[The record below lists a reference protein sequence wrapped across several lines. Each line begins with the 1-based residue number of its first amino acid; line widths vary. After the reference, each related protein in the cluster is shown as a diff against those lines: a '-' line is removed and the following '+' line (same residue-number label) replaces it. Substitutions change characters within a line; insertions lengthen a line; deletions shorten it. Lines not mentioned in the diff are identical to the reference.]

1 PHSDLSSDLNRRSTS
16 ATIHVFAHPSARP
29 GDSTSIISKNSN
41 SRGAI
46 SPTETDRRPVSPT
59 SPAVKSRKRSE
70 SATARPTLVEEP
82 FFAFSSTVH
91 RSYST
96 TKPANDADNPT
107 ISLKD
112 HATFLSI
119 QQALKWK
126 AALKSNSTK
135 KRRES
140 FAEIPCADAL
150 LRDRDFVFLLDDSP
164 SMRRHWDPLC
174 QTLEVLAYMVKHF
187 DPNGIDMYF
196 TVLGNC
202 SLGVTKT
209 TELVG
214 VARSR
219 MPNTPTE
226 LNRYKP
232 CDVEKR
238 LGEIVERYCG
248 RLREEKWA
256 SGGTNGR
263 RFIGGRKEAVR
274 KMCVFVLTNGMWED
288 GTKADPL
295 IKGLVG
301 TLDVCDKPADQVG
314 VQFVRFGSEEK
325 GVRRLRRLD
334 EGLDLSRD
342 IVDAE
347 PFQGGNVWK
356 MLLGSLDKRW
366 DDDGSD
372 PMELSASGQLPA
384 ELA

>member
-1 PHSDLSSDLNRRSTS
+1 
-16 ATIHVFAHPSARP
+16 
-29 GDSTSIISKNSN
+29 
-41 SRGAI
+41 
-46 SPTETDRRPVSPT
+46 
-59 SPAVKSRKRSE
+59 
-70 SATARPTLVEEP
+70 
-82 FFAFSSTVH
+82 
-91 RSYST
+91 
-96 TKPANDADNPT
+96 
-107 ISLKD
+107 
-112 HATFLSI
+112 
-119 QQALKWK
+119 
-126 AALKSNSTK
+126 
-135 KRRES
+135 
-140 FAEIPCADAL
+140 
-150 LRDRDFVFLLDDSP
+150 
-164 SMRRHWDPLC
+164 
-174 QTLEVLAYMVKHF
+174 
-187 DPNGIDMYF
+187 
-196 TVLGNC
+196 
-202 SLGVTKT
+202 
-209 TELVG
+209 
-214 VARSR
+214 